1 MNYVVLVHIISIQTK
16 QNETSNNQGAS
27 LRIKKIK
34 ICTSRKKQK
43 HLHWI
48 FSTTKCVK
56 YTLILVLLLNIRVKL
71 VSLRKKSSDFDMT
84 VPIPNSETICC
95 LYRVCDLF
103 DSLAFT
109 GNLVHQF
116 HRLVLAIWKSQ

>member
-27 LRIKKIK
+27 LRIKKQK
-34 ICTSRKKQK
+34 FASAEKK

-56 YTLILVLLLNIRVKL
+56 YSLILVLLLNIRVKL